1 LDDILEQSNALKKEC
16 TKVDKAPGGFLA
28 DGVFVPFLK
37 KEKETWDV
45 IEFMHSGFFRFAGE
59 KVPMKQ
65 IVSYDPEAGTFQT
78 SDGFFTL
85 YPLPV

>member
-1 LDDILEQSNALKKEC
+1 LDDIFEQANVLKKGCKTVER
-16 TKVDKAPGGFLA
+16 ASGGFLA
-28 DGVFVPFLK
+28 DGVFVPFIK
-37 KEKETWDV
+37 KEKETWDI

-65 IVSYDPEAGTFQT
+65 IQAYDPQAGTFRT
-78 SDGFFTL
+78 GEGFFTL